1 VDDSTSPPLARR
13 SPVPLGASSSSAP
26 EGSAA
31 AGSEGKRAQGELLS
45 GSGAQGPPP
54 EQRRRAPRAGWP
66 PWTALAA
73 LVSGIV
79 LAAVGSLLVD
89 IPAVIFGVRISTAH
103 VPGGVEIADT
113 AVQDVGFVL
122 VALFFA
128 HLGGRRVEAWQFGL
142 RPTPLWRAVRL
153 IALTLIGF
161 WIFSILWGAALNT
174 GKEKLLEQLGAGE
187 STALLLLSA
196 GLTCVVAPICEEFL
210 FRGYIFTALRNWRG
224 VWPAAVITGLLFGGV
239 HVGSAPAVDLIPLA
253 GLGFVLCLLYRATG
267 SLYPCIVVHS
277 LNNSIAFGGLEYW
290 SWEGVIALMVCALGV
305 IWLIAQA
312 LKRVGVITPEPVGA
326 EADGLEPVGVRG

>member
-1 VDDSTSPPLARR
+1 VDDFASRPLVPSSAASGPASPSPTPDGSVPNGSQANTPPADPAEAGRSSSPPKGRWR
-13 SPVPLGASSSSAP
+13 SPRVA
-26 EGSAA
+26 
-31 AGSEGKRAQGELLS
+31 
-45 GSGAQGPPP
+45 
-54 EQRRRAPRAGWP
+54 WP
-66 PWTALAA
+66 AWTAPAA
-73 LVSGIV
+73 LVSGVV

-89 IPAVIFGVRISTAH
+89 IPAVIFGVKISTAH

-113 AVQDVGFVL
+113 AVQDFGFVL

-153 IALTLIGF
+153 IALTLVGF
-161 WIFSILWGAALNT
+161 LIFSVLWGVAFNT

-196 GLTCVVAPICEEFL
+196 GLTCVVAPFCEEFL

-239 HVGSAPAVDLIPLA
+239 HAGSAPAVDLIPLA
-253 GLGFVLCLLYRATG
+253 GLGFALCLLYRYTG

-277 LNNSIAFGGLEYW
+277 LNNSIAFGGLENW
-290 SWEGVIALMVCALGV
+290 SWAGVIALVACALALIGLVALVLMRTGV
-305 IWLIAQA
+305 IS
-312 LKRVGVITPEPVGA
+312 PEPAGA
-326 EADGLEPVGVRG
+326 EAEPLRPVGV